1 MSIMA
6 YLPSFSIIAIRIPPC
21 FDPSEKRAPLRISLS
36 VCVTKPPTQP
46 LHHPPDTLS
55 SMPGGTHSDEP
66 PSFWGDVSHLSQTA
80 TTRTRHSNHSR
91 TSTHHSSNTD
101 EGVNIESGVA
111 EVL

>member
-66 PSFWGDVSHLSQTA
+66 PSFWGGCVASFTDSHHTNSALKPQSHINTSQQQH
-80 TTRTRHSNHSR
+80 R
-91 TSTHHSSNTD
+91 
-101 EGVNIESGVA
+101 
-111 EVL
+111 